1 MFKEGKTLM
10 ACKGELK
17 NCFIYLY
24 CKLIYFSVLYTVVL
38 E

>member
-17 NCFIYLY
+17 N
-24 CKLIYFSVLYTVVL
+24 KLIYLSVLYTVVGLL
-38 E
+38 ERT